1 MSGSALCLI
10 WLSLVYPAPT
20 SPREIK
26 SYHLIDLSA
35 LDSPAT
41 RRKADSPP
49 AFRSSSPVFF
59 HSESDQDLNEL
70 GGLAFIPISTLLS
83 LTLTNVF
90 HNVNMPC
97 CLITELYNVVSKR
110 TQENSKSYY
119 KELMQVRLQGKYLKL
134 YFVWSKHV
142 TKY

>member
-35 LDSPAT
+35 LDSPQT

-70 GGLAFIPISTLLS
+70 GGPAFILISTLLS
-83 LTLTNVF
+83 LTLMNVF
-90 HNVNMPC
+90 HNVNIS
-97 CLITELYNVVSKR
+97 CLITELYNVSKR
-110 TQENSKSYY
+110 TQENSKSYFE
-119 KELMQVRLQGKYLKL
+119 ELMQVRLRDKYLKL
-134 YFVWSKHV
+134 YFVWSKHL